1 MENKRRLSRPLMVG
15 HRSHGRCRYD
25 PEAKRELGEACLQP
39 GVSVA
44 LMALEHGIN
53 ANLMRKWI
61 NRHCENV
68 SAAQPSTPAIRS
80 AFAPVLSMAAPKSV
94 DNTALTTQASTGS
107 VSKPLGMMRAGGGV
121 IRMLLSQHGQAYL
134 MR

>member
-25 PEAKRELGEACLQP
+25 PEVKRELGEAYLQP
-39 GVSVA
+39 GVSAA

-53 ANLMRKWI
+53 ANLMHKWI

-68 SAAQPSTPAIRS
+68 SPAQPSPAQPSPAQPSPAQPSPVAQPYDRPLHRCCQWRHRS
-80 AFAPVLSMAAPKSV
+80 
-94 DNTALTTQASTGS
+94 Q
-107 VSKPLGMMRAGGGV
+107 
-121 IRMLLSQHGQAYL
+121 
-134 MR
+134 

>member
-25 PEAKRELGEACLQP
+25 PEVKRELGEAYLQP
-39 GVSVA
+39 GVSAA

-53 ANLMRKWI
+53 ANLMHKWI

-68 SAAQPSTPAIRS
+68 SPAQYPSHTIG
-80 AFAPVLSMAAPKSV
+80 LC
-94 DNTALTTQASTGS
+94 TGAVNGGTE
-107 VSKPLGMMRAGGGV
+107 VSRQHRPHHS
-121 IRMLLSQHGQAYL
+121 SQHGFGE
-134 MR
+134 